1 MSRPQMLT
9 HQVGG
14 HDEGGVLAHD
24 GLASAVGQPAF
35 VKELQ
40 QNRQDIWKSR
50 NSMIKDFDR

>member
-1 MSRPQMLT
+1 MIT

-24 GLASAVGQPAF
+24 GLASAVSQPAF

>member
-9 HQVGG
+9 HQIGG

-40 QNRQDIWKSR
+40 QNRQDI
-50 NSMIKDFDR
+50 